1 MVYVMVFDATPVSPS
16 LLYYVIKEMLSFQVE
31 EHAKSEEA
39 KCELQAAKADEC
51 GDIEKA
57 KHMQVL

>member
-1 MVYVMVFDATPVSPS
+1 
-16 LLYYVIKEMLSFQVE
+16 MLSFQVE

-39 KCELQAAKADEC
+39 KCELQAAKAEEC

-57 KHMQVL
+57 KHMQVLIAIHQCKAVILS